1 MKQEIIIYSR
11 ISWMKNMVHLLLG
24 FIIFSVVSCNS
35 EDKKSK
41 TKYMIFHYNE
51 SAGINHLDPA
61 HASHFEDAWASG
73 HVFNGLVQL
82 NQQLEIEPCIA
93 KKWTISEDQLEYTF
107 ILRNDVYFHDHTLF
121 PDGKGRKVIAM
132 DFVNSFFRIMDPEEA
147 SPGSYIFKNLNKEFN
162 GMGIEAIND
171 STLKIYLNEPQVS
184 FIQQL
189 TLPYCAV
196 VPIEIVENYGSD
208 FTRHPVGTGPF
219 TFKKWKEGE
228 RIVLLKNPNYF
239 EKDEKGNKLPYIDA
253 ISITFIRDKATELNQ
268 FLKGRLDMI
277 SGLQPASMNNLLN
290 NNGELKDEFKEEI
303 YLQRVPWLK
312 TDYIGILVNP
322 DKEIVKNSLLQSRLV
337 RQAINFSIN
346 RREIIRFL
354 RNGIGTPATS
364 GFAPVGFPISA
375 SDIVHGFE
383 YDLKKAKSL
392 MEEARL
398 SSGELSNEVI
408 LITAPE
414 YRELCEY
421 LQRALLEI
429 GLDAKINVVTASVQK
444 QMIAVYETNFFRK
457 SWTADYPDAI
467 NFYQLFYSKNKSP
480 NGPNYTHFQ
489 NQLYDANFE
498 QAMQENDAQK
508 LKELYRNMEEII
520 YDEAPVIPLFYDEVI
535 RYVRKHVTGLEVNA
549 MNQLSLKKAKIEVSK
564 QVEKAR

>member
-1 MKQEIIIYSR
+1 MNKKLFFLLYGVITISII
-11 ISWMKNMVHLLLG
+11 
-24 FIIFSVVSCNS
+24 SCDSNQKKS
-35 EDKKSK
+35 EDKH
-41 TKYMIFHYNE
+41 MIFHYNE

-73 HVFNGLVQL
+73 HIFNGLVQL
-82 NQQLEIEPCIA
+82 DQQLEITPCIA
-93 KKWTISEDQLEYTF
+93 KKWSISEDHLEYTF
-107 ILRNDVYFHDHTLF
+107 LLRNDVFFHDHVLF
-121 PDGKGRKVIAM
+121 PNGKGRKVIAS

-147 SPGSYIFKNLNKEFN
+147 SPGSYVFKNLNKDLK
-162 GMGIEAIND
+162 GMGVEALND
-171 STLKIYLNEPQVS
+171 STLKIYLNEPQAS
-184 FIQQL
+184 FLHQL

-219 TFKKWKEGE
+219 TFKKWNEGE

-239 EKDEKGNKLPYIDA
+239 EKDEKGNKLPYLDA
-253 ISITFIRDKATELNQ
+253 ISITFIRDKATELHQ
-268 FLKGRLDMI
+268 FLKGRLDML
-277 SGLQPASMNNLLN
+277 SGLQPASMHKLLN
-290 NNGELKDEFKEEI
+290 NEGELQNEYKDDI

-312 TDYIGILVNP
+312 TDYIGILVDP
-322 DKEIVKNSLLQSRLV
+322 DKKIVQNSLLQNRLV

-346 RREIIRFL
+346 RKEIIRYL
-354 RNGIGTPATS
+354 RNGIGIPATR
-364 GFAPVGFPISA
+364 GFAPVGFPVSA
-375 SDIVHGFE
+375 SDIAQGFD
-383 YDLKKAKSL
+383 YDPKKAKAL

-398 SSGELSNEVI
+398 SGGNLSNEVI
-408 LITAPE
+408 LVTAPE

-421 LQRALLEI
+421 LQRALMEI
-429 GLDAKINVVTASVQK
+429 GLDPKINVVTASVQK

-480 NGPNYTHFQ
+480 NGPNYTHFK
-489 NQLYDANFE
+489 NQFYDANFE
-498 QAMQENDAQK
+498 QAMHENDAQK

-535 RYVRKHVTGLEVNA
+535 RYVRKHVSGLEANA
-549 MNQLSLKKAKIEVSK
+549 MNQLSLKRVKIDVSRQMEKAK
-564 QVEKAR
+564 